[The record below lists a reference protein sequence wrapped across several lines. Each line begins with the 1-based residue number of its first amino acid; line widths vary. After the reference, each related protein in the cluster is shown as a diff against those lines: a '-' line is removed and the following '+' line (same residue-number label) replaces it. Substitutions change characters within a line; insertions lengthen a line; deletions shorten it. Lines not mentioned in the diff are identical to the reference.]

1 MRGQVESIQDP
12 EWWDAD
18 TVMDVVDH
26 VCEKAGRNS
35 GVAAI
40 FKGNKKQPIMAKVSM
55 RHLNEMIREKNAFAR
70 EVDEAWQDYV
80 HLKTRMDSEVAKV
93 TKRNNILNDQ
103 LEHWKQEVQILY
115 IMANGSL
122 KNSKGLHNNLVSR
135 RKNSNPR
142 SRRRNARLAVLHL
155 SSTNKKPTSNIF
167 KENLTD
173 RNATA
178 KKFAKPSPISKPS
191 PKISKQR
198 EPNSKSI
205 WHLCEM
211 QMNIPH
217 RKEMKLSRS
226 YCIYAS

>member
-103 LEHWKQEVQILY
+103 LEHWKQEVQIPC
-115 IMANGSL
+115 IMVNGSL
-122 KNSKGLHNNLVSR
+122 RNSKGLHNNLVLR

-142 SRRRNARLAVLHL
+142 SRRRNARLAVLRL
-155 SSTNKKPTSNIF
+155 SSTNKRPTSNIF
-167 KENLTD
+167 KENSTD

-178 KKFAKPSPISKPS
+178 KKFAKPSPIYKPS

-198 EPNSKSI
+198 EPNSKST

-211 QMNIPH
+211 QMTIPR